1 MIKFGV
7 VEGKN
12 KTHDG
17 VSLGLALGFT
27 EGDSLGLAEGFAEGE
42 SLGVALGSD
51 EGNELGLWV
60 ARTTPS
66 IINTPSSLR
75 VSLLVSNS
83 SRICAGSTDSP
94 VATISK
100 TKLTTVD

>member
-27 EGDSLGLAEGFAEGE
+27 EGDSLGLAEGFTEGE
-42 SLGVALGSD
+42 SLGVALGPD

-60 ARTTPS
+60 ARTTDS
-66 IINTPSSLR
+66 IINDSVLR

-83 SRICAGSTDSP
+83 PRSC
-94 VATISK
+94 V
-100 TKLTTVD
+100 

>member
-1 MIKFGV
+1 MIKVDV
-7 VEGKN
+7 VERKK

-17 VSLGLALGFT
+17 ASLGLVLGLS

-42 SLGVALGSD
+42 SLGLSLGSD

-66 IINTPSSLR
+66 TEMLGSSTLVVFKLFEKLCRINR
-75 VSLLVSNS
+75 
-83 SRICAGSTDSP
+83 
-94 VATISK
+94 
-100 TKLTTVD
+100 LTSFGHIYNNVYNCCLY